1 MQRITVFNR
10 PGRFAGWPANYGMW
24 AWGDEVLAIFVVG
37 WVGHDGSIHAR
48 DTSRPFVPVQAR
60 SHDGGLTWAY
70 EPFTGTIPGGAE
82 SLNADE
88 HVDPAL
94 RVGPRLGTVGRAGVG
109 VAAVPGTADDPVP
122 GAADTGTDPGF
133 VSLEHPLDFDDP
145 DTIVLCART
154 DIIRGSVS
162 WFHASTDRGRTW
174 SGPYLLPMFGQVGVS
189 ARTDVIP
196 LGGPSALF
204 LLTGSKPDGNEGR
217 SFAVRTDDGGRSF
230 RLVSYVDE
238 EPAGWAIMPSSVR
251 LPDGVIVTALRRQ
264 DPVAVGPG
272 APAPVGPGDP
282 TPVGPGDPVP
292 VGPGIVHTIEV
303 RRSADDG
310 ATWQH
315 VATPVADTGGHGN
328 PPALVRATDGTLV
341 LHYGFRDRP
350 QGLRAVTSTD
360 DGATWSEPI
369 VLTDDTATHDM
380 GYPRAVTLDDGSV
393 LVIYYSNRAADG
405 ERTIEA
411 VRWRPGLR

>member
-1 MQRITVFNR
+1 VQRITVFDR

-24 AWGDEVLAIFVVG
+24 AWGDEVLVIFVVG

-88 HVDPAL
+88 HVDPEL
-94 RVGPRLGTVGRAGVG
+94 RVGPRLGADAHVGWEADAGPDG
-109 VAAVPGTADDPVP
+109 GA
-122 GAADTGTDPGF
+122 GAAPGF
-133 VSLEHPLDFDDP
+133 VQLERPLDFEDP
-145 DTIVLCART
+145 DTVILCGRT
-154 DIIRGSVS
+154 DITRGSVS
-162 WFHASTDRGRTW
+162 WFHASTDRGLTW
-174 SGPYLLPMFGQVGVS
+174 GGPYLLPMFGQSGVS
-189 ARTDVIP
+189 ARTDVVP

-217 SFAVRTDDGGRSF
+217 SFVVRTDDGGRSF
-230 RLVSYVDE
+230 RMVSYVDE

-264 DPVAVGPG
+264 DP
-272 APAPVGPGDP
+272 APVGPVD
-282 TPVGPGDPVP
+282 TVEPVRLGM
-292 VGPGIVHTIEV
+292 VHTIEV

-310 ATWQH
+310 MSWQH
-315 VATPVADTGGHGN
+315 VATPVTDTGGHGN
-328 PPALVRATDGTLV
+328 PPALVRTTDGTLA

-350 QGLRAVTSTD
+350 QGLRAVISTD

-380 GYPRAVTLDDGSV
+380 GYPRAVALDDGSV
-393 LVIYYSNRAADG
+393 LAIYYSNTRADG

-411 VRWRPGLR
+411 VRWRPGPRGEAVGM